1 MRTGAGLPRERL
13 GYGGP
18 PMTAA
23 RLYRRFPYAMLAT
36 LLLAAC
42 VGTGE
47 APPGNSSSGPISVL
61 LWAEPEE
68 LPAYREVI
76 RAFGEVEP
84 GIEVRLIHTGN
95 RDDLVTRLSTS
106 FAGGTPPDLFLLN
119 YRFIGQYQARGVLE
133 PVQRYLEGSDAFER
147 QDFFPQA
154 LDAFTFD
161 GVLTCLPQ
169 NVSSLVVYFNKDLF
183 QEIGLE
189 GPPEGWTFFDMVG
202 LARNLTIDLDGDG
215 APERYGLGVE
225 PTVIRIA
232 PFIWS
237 NGGTLVDDEQAPTR
251 FTLEEP
257 AAVEVMQSFFD
268 LREEYRVVPT
278 EHEIEAQKDEDR
290 FLNGT
295 TAMLL
300 ASRRETPSLRT
311 ITDFEWDVAP
321 LPVFQ
326 EPAGILHSDA
336 YCMPRASAHKE
347 AAWRFMEFALGPE
360 GQRITARAGRTV
372 PSLIEVAN
380 SDAFLDPGQPP
391 ASSRVFLDAI
401 PTIRRVP
408 NISTWPEIEERTDA
422 ILEIGMYHLVPALDV
437 AQRIIRETTE
447 MFARAGP

>member
-1 MRTGAGLPRERL
+1 MC
-13 GYGGP
+13 
-18 PMTAA
+18 
-23 RLYRRFPYAMLAT
+23 FPYAAVAT
-36 LLLAAC
+36 LLLASC

-47 APPGNSSSGPISVL
+47 PPQGDSSSGPISVL

-76 RAFGEVEP
+76 SRFAEVEP

-95 RDDLVTRLSTS
+95 RDDLLTRLSTS
-106 FAGGTPPDLFLLN
+106 FSGGTPPDLFLLN

-133 PVQRYLEGSDAFER
+133 PVQPYLEGSDAFER
-147 QDFFPQA
+147 EDFFSQA
-154 LDAFTFD
+154 LEAFTFD

-202 LARNLTIDLDGDG
+202 LARNLTIDVDGDG
-215 APERYGLGVE
+215 APEQYGLGVE
-225 PTVIRIA
+225 PTAIRIA

-237 NGGTLVDDEQAPTR
+237 NGGSLVDDERAPTR

-268 LREEYRVVPT
+268 LREEYRVIPT
-278 EHEIEAQKDEDR
+278 EHEIEAQEDEDR

-336 YCMPRASAHKE
+336 YCMPRQSAHKD

-360 GQRITARAGRTV
+360 GQRITAEAGRTV

-380 SDAFLDPGQPP
+380 SDAFLDPDQPP
-391 ASSRVFLDAI
+391 ASSQVFLDTI

-408 NISTWPEIEERTDA
+408 NISTWPEIEERTDE
-422 ILEIGMYHLVPALDV
+422 ILEIGMYHLVPALDI

-447 MFARAGP
+447 MFARAS